1 MVMREFDSTINLT
14 TEGKLSL
21 FFVGCGSA
29 FSKADFQTNLF
40 IIKNDSHILVDCGTL
55 CPFAL
60 EKRFNTGISA
70 VKNLLLTH
78 PHADHIG
85 GVEELALNS
94 LYVKKSPLNIVIS
107 DEFKKSLW
115 KNSLQGGLKYSENGK
130 LGFDD
135 YFVQIKPTK
144 ILNKP
149 FEIFQTNISDINIKL
164 FRTFHVT
171 TKMNSLKKSQYS
183 VGLIIDDKILYTSDM
198 QFKPEVLNWILQNYD
213 IQTIFHDCDVAG
225 YAEGVHASYKQ
236 LCTLPAEIKSK
247 MFLCH
252 YNSAS
257 KKINPTNDGFAGFAQ
272 SGIYY
277 DFD

>member
-1 MVMREFDSTINLT
+1 M
-14 TEGKLSL
+14 
-21 FFVGCGSA
+21 
-29 FSKADFQTNLF
+29 
-40 IIKNDSHILVDCGTL
+40 

-149 FEIFQTNISDINIKL
+149 FEIFQTNIGDIKSSDSTFAYAGGIAGENRGVINN
-164 FRTFHVT
+164 FNV
-171 TKMNSLKKSQYS
+171 SSQYY
-183 VGLIIDDKILYTSDM
+183 VEILKI
-198 QFKPEVLNWILQNYD
+198 QN
-213 IQTIFHDCDVAG
+213 
-225 YAEGVHASYKQ
+225 K
-236 LCTLPAEIKSK
+236 
-247 MFLCH
+247 
-252 YNSAS
+252 
-257 KKINPTNDGFAGFAQ
+257 
-272 SGIYY
+272 
-277 DFD
+277 